1 MAEVSHGEDAE
12 AEGDG
17 QQQLLMDP
25 RRLLESIN
33 VGVVVQD
40 RNNVIVDANSVA
52 PAILGLTRDQL
63 LGRTPFDSEWGA
75 VHEDGSP
82 FPGEDHPITIS
93 VRTGEPCTDVLMGVD
108 KPGHGRRW
116 LSINSAPIVV
126 DDRVVGGTAT
136 FADVTV
142 RIAEHRALRTF
153 SRLNHVLLSTTDE
166 ADLLQDMCT
175 TIVEAGGYAL
185 VWIAIANHDEQR
197 SVEIACSAGATD
209 FLHHEVVS
217 WSEYRPTGLGP
228 TGTALRTGVTQV
240 ANDLNRQENYGPWR
254 ERARQFGLAAAVTI
268 PLDLRPG
275 QPTVLSIYSQ
285 DAGAFD
291 GVAVE
296 LLAEMADQFSFG
308 VAHLRYSARLR
319 DALDGTLAAMSR
331 LTETRDPYTAGHQHH
346 VGDLGAAIAERLG
359 LDPES
364 VRGIRDAG
372 EVHDLGKIAIPAEIL
387 SRPGKLDAAEFEIVK
402 RHAQIGNDILRSS
415 GLPWPLADV
424 ALQHH
429 ERLDGSGYP
438 QGLHGD
444 EICLPA
450 RIIAV
455 ADVVE
460 AMSQH
465 RPYRPALSIEVALAE
480 VAAGAGTR
488 FDADAVAACHA
499 VFDDGYAFD

>member
-1 MAEVSHGEDAE
+1 MAEVSHGERSE

-17 QQQLLMDP
+17 PQHLLMDP

-82 FPGEDHPITIS
+82 FAGEDHPITIS
-93 VRTGEPCTDVLMGVD
+93 VRTGQLCTDVLMGID

-116 LSINSAPIVV
+116 LSISSAPIVV

-136 FADVTV
+136 FTDITV
-142 RIAEHRALRTF
+142 RMAEHRALLTF
-153 SRLNHVLLSTTDE
+153 SRLNHVLLSAIDE

-185 VWIAIANHDEQR
+185 AWIGVAHHDEQC
-197 SVEIACSAGATD
+197 SVEIACSAGAD
-209 FLHHEVVS
+209 AYLHSEILT
-217 WSEYRPTGLGP
+217 WSEHEPTGLGP

-240 ANDLNRQENYGPWR
+240 ANDPNQQPHYEPWL
-254 ERARQFGLAAAVTI
+254 ERARRFDLAASITI
-268 PLDLRPG
+268 PLSLGPDLPAA
-275 QPTVLSIYSQ
+275 LSIHA
-285 DAGAFD
+285 DDTGAFD
-291 GVAVE
+291 GPASD
-296 LLAEMADQFSFG
+296 LLAEMASEFSFG
-308 VAHLRYSARLR
+308 VAHLRSSARLR

-331 LTETRDPYTAGHQHH
+331 MTETRDPYTAGHQQH

-359 LDPES
+359 LDPDS
-364 VRGIRDAG
+364 VRAIGHAG

-387 SRPGKLDAAEFEIVK
+387 SRPGKLDAIEFEIVK
-402 RHAQIGNDILRSS
+402 RHAQIGSDILRSS

-465 RPYRPALSIEVALAE
+465 RPYRPALNIEVALAE

-488 FDADAVAACHA
+488 FDPDAVAACHA